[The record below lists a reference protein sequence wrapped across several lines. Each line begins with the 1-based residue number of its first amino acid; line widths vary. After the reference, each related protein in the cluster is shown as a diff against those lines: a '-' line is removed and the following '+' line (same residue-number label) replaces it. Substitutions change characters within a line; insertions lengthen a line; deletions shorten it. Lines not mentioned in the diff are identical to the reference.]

1 VAQKTFVVT
10 MCSLVFNFC
19 FGTLE
24 SRTGGSQRDDY
35 YTYCRFS
42 GQEENHSKDPG
53 LCYRRVQFVFCYFLV
68 SLRLF
73 GNDDMIAFL
82 YFVMFF
88 FDPIS

>member
-42 GQEENHSKDPG
+42 GQEESHSKDPG
-53 LCYRRVQFVFCYFLV
+53 CDIDGFSLYSVISLFPCVFL
-68 SLRLF
+68 
-73 GNDDMIAFL
+73 GTMI
-82 YFVMFF
+82 
-88 FDPIS
+88 